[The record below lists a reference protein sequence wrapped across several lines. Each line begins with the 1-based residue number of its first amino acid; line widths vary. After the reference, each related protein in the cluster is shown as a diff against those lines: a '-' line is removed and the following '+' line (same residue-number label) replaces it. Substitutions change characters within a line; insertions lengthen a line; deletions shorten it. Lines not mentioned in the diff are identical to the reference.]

1 MTDNAFVALV
11 GISGVVLVGAIT
23 IWSSLASANR
33 RVPLWLKLTALLGA
47 IGVLGFGAGMLRPG
61 EDQARASNDAPPTP
75 PALPG
80 EPKKPNNGGGAI
92 VYAWDFNSDD
102 GRWLMDPTSKLG
114 STEVMRVVDGKL
126 QVEFRSGAGQ
136 YVNVIHADVPQ
147 LLDVEVHALLERL
160 GGPDT
165 MAYGLIFRNN
175 SEQGN
180 VYFLINGRRQFG
192 VFAHVK
198 GGNEHVDTLVPWTQ
212 SGVINSDAP
221 NQLSV
226 IARGTQI
233 SVFANNQPLTTFS
246 HEPLFSGSAGV
257 FVTLYGP
264 NETGTIAIDD
274 FRIARAP

>member
-1 MTDNAFVALV
+1 MTESAFVALV
-11 GISGVVLVGAIT
+11 GLSGVVLVGAIT
-23 IWSSLASANR
+23 IWSSLANANR
-33 RVPLWLKLTALLGA
+33 LIPLWLKLTALIGA
-47 IGVLGFGAGMLRPG
+47 IGVLGFGAGIVRPSTDPAIAN
-61 EDQARASNDAPPTP
+61 EAPPTP

-102 GRWLMDPTSKLG
+102 GRWTLDPTSKLG
-114 STEVMRVVDGKL
+114 STELMRVADGKL
-126 QVEFRSGAGQ
+126 QVDFRSGAGQ
-136 YVNVIHADVPQ
+136 YVNNIHADVPQ
-147 LLDVEVHALLERL
+147 LLDVEVNALLERIS
-160 GGPDT
+160 GPDT
-165 MAYGLIFRNN
+165 MAYGLIVRDNN
-175 SEQGN
+175 EQGN

-198 GGNEHVDTLVPWTQ
+198 GANEHVDILVPWTQ

-226 IARGTQI
+226 IARGRQI
-233 SVFANNQPLTTFS
+233 SVFANNQPLTTFN

-257 FVTLYGP
+257 LVTLYGP

-274 FRIARAP
+274 FRISRAP

>member
-1 MTDNAFVALV
+1 MTESAFVALV
-11 GISGVVLVGAIT
+11 GASGVLLVGAIT
-23 IWSSLASANR
+23 IWSSLASGNR
-33 RVPLWLKLTALLGA
+33 KVPLWLKLAALLGA
-47 IGVLGFGAGMLRPG
+47 IGVFGFGAGMLRPG
-61 EDQARASNDAPPTP
+61 GEPVVGGGPPTP
-75 PALPG
+75 PAVPG
-80 EPKKPNNGGGAI
+80 EPKKPNSGGGAI

-102 GRWLMDPTSKLG
+102 GRWLLDPASKLG
-114 STEVMRVVDGKL
+114 STESMRVADGKL
-126 QVEFRSGAGQ
+126 QVDFRSGAGQ

-165 MAYGLIFRNN
+165 MAYGLIFRDNN
-175 SEQGN
+175 EQGN

-198 GGNEHVDTLVPWTQ
+198 GPNEHVDTLVPWTQ

-226 IARGTQI
+226 ISLGRQI
-233 SVFANNQPLTTFS
+233 SVFANNQPLTTFNYD
-246 HEPLFSGSAGV
+246 PLFSGSAGV
-257 FVTLYGP
+257 LVTLYGP

-274 FRIARAP
+274 FRISRAP